1 MPLSG
6 KICRVTGLT
15 TTTDRYPRPL
25 VGAYSLFVLCLIF
38 ISSFIDRQIVGQLA
52 PLIQADLKIRDTLMG
67 LLAGASFAL
76 MYSAMSLPF
85 GWLADRFSRRNLI
98 AFGVT
103 FWSLMTASCG
113 LASSFPQLFL
123 ARTGVG
129 VGAATLSPSAYSLIG
144 DLIRPRWLPLAMS
157 IYLSSV
163 AIGTGLAYIIGGAVA
178 AYVAAVG
185 VVQLPLL
192 GTVKAWQLA
201 FLVAGLPGI
210 PLALLLLAT
219 VREPLR
225 QGLLKSA
232 QRTTQAVPVQEVAR
246 FVAQRARTYAGIIG
260 PFCLINLISYA
271 VFAWTPTYFIRDHG
285 WTGPQ
290 IGFAFGIII
299 IVTGVAGAL
308 SGGSLCT
315 RLIGRQN
322 PNAHIDVAIY
332 AGVFLL
338 PLASTATLVSSDWL
352 SLALLAATNFFLSTW
367 GGTAA
372 AALQAVTPNQMR
384 AQITA
389 IYLLCG
395 NLVGVVLGPLLVGA
409 LTDYA
414 FQDPK
419 AIKYSI
425 AVVGAVSTPIMLL
438 LLWLGRRPF
447 RESLRAAQAWQGAP
461 A

>member
-1 MPLSG
+1 MAGP
-6 KICRVTGLT
+6 TT
-15 TTTDRYPRPL
+15 TTTDGYPRPL
-25 VGAYSLFVLCLIF
+25 VGAYALFVLCLIF
-38 ISSFIDRQIVGQLA
+38 VSSFIDRQIVGQLA
-52 PLIQADLKIRDTLMG
+52 PLIQADLGIRDTTMG

-76 MYSAMSLPF
+76 IYSAMGLPF
-85 GWLADRFSRRNLI
+85 GWLADRVSRRNLI
-98 AFGVT
+98 AFGASL
-103 FWSLMTASCG
+103 WSIMTACCG
-113 LASSFPQLFL
+113 LASSFLQLFL

-129 VGAATLSPSAYSLIG
+129 VGAATLSPSAYSLIS

-178 AYVAAVG
+178 AYVAAAG
-185 VVQLPLL
+185 AVQLPVL
-192 GTVKAWQLA
+192 GSVKAWQLA

-210 PLALLLLAT
+210 PLALLLLST

-232 QRTTQAVPVQEVAR
+232 QRATQSLPVSDVAS

-285 WTGPQ
+285 WTGPE

-299 IVTGVAGAL
+299 IMTGVAGAL
-308 SGGSLCT
+308 SGGALCT

-332 AGVFLL
+332 AGIFLL

-352 SLALLAATNFFLSTW
+352 SLGLLAATNFFLSTW

-395 NLVGVVLGPLLVGA
+395 NLVGVVLGPLFVGA

-425 AVVGAVSTPIMLL
+425 AVVGAVSTPLMLL

-447 RESLRAAQAWQGAP
+447 RESVRAAQAWQGAP